1 MGICS
6 DPSRVPVT
14 ASDEPVDREPAERD
28 LGRLLASIDP
38 QLQPGTFV
46 FCEIEHDGRSPEL
59 AVRMEFREHEA
70 TTLVVSA
77 DEARMHGLVGEF
89 RCEWV
94 VIGARSDL
102 SAVGFVAEIT
112 ARLATAGIS
121 ANVVS
126 AVHHDHLFV
135 PVGLGER
142 AVAVLLE
149 LQRRHRPP
157 G

>member
-1 MGICS
+1 MGRI
-6 DPSRVPVT
+6 DPV
-14 ASDEPVDREPAERD
+14 PAERG

-38 QLQPGTFV
+38 QLQAGTLV
-46 FCEIEHDGRSPEL
+46 FCAIEHDGRPSGL

-77 DEARMHGLVGEF
+77 EDARTHGLVGEF
-89 RCEWV
+89 PCEWI

-102 SAVGFVAEIT
+102 SAVGFLAEIT

-149 LQRRHRPP
+149 LQGRHRHA